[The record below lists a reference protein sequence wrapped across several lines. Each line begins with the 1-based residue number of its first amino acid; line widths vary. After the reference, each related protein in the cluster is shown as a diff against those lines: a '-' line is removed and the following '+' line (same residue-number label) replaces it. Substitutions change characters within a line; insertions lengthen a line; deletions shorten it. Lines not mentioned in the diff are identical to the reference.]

1 MTPALRVL
9 VCVILALGGV
19 WVWRGGAGWFGRT
32 GQGSIPADG
41 FEHHTHGERERLSSR
56 RAVGKGGP
64 ESAAE
69 RQAALREIIRKGE
82 TGMLP
87 IGDLQDLF
95 RYWFASDPEGA
106 LAAILTIR
114 EESLRAKALLQS
126 LEVYS
131 TDASRLVALC
141 DRMLSLPDVRREFA
155 WNCIRYLAAN
165 NSETAWDLLDL
176 PSFAP
181 YRQDS
186 IKVMFETLGCPS
198 SGWTAAS
205 VVNATRRLHSQDEI
219 DMALR
224 QAVSRV
230 PGMGVSDYLEITK
243 VSCDENV
250 CWQAFLN
257 LTRRSLAA
265 NGIDEYLRSIK
276 TVPLSA
282 MAQTTALRECLV
294 ARGGES
300 LDHRLAKLRNSA
312 LWSVGKDDAMVAGE
326 IARSISPNDGMKFA
340 ASVGADAPQAP
351 AVFRVVAAQAVQRD
365 ANTCANWISSLPPG
379 PARNAAIEP
388 LLRYLEQHNEQESIA
403 QWKTMISK

>member
-1 MTPALRVL
+1 M
-9 VCVILALGGV
+9 
-19 WVWRGGAGWFGRT
+19 WRGGDRWLGKT
-32 GQGSIPADG
+32 GQGSIPADR
-41 FEHHTHGERERLSSR
+41 FERHTHGARERLSSG
-56 RAVGKGGP
+56 RAADEGRP
-64 ESAAE
+64 ETAAE
-69 RQAALREIIRKGE
+69 RQAVLREIIRKGE

-87 IGDLQDLF
+87 ISDLQDLF
-95 RYWFASDPEGA
+95 KFWFASDPEGA
-106 LAAILTIR
+106 LDAILAMK
-114 EESLRAKALLQS
+114 EQGLRVKALLQS
-126 LEVYS
+126 LEVYA
-131 TDASRLVALC
+131 TDGSRLVALC
-141 DRMLSLPDVRREFA
+141 DRVLSLPDARREFA
-155 WNCIRYLAAN
+155 WNCIRSLAAN
-165 NSETAWDLLDL
+165 NSETAWELLDF

-181 YRQDS
+181 YRRDG
-186 IKVMFETLGCPS
+186 IKVMFETLGGPD

-224 QAVSRV
+224 QAVARV
-230 PGMGVSDYLEITK
+230 AGMGVSDYLEITK
-243 VSCDENV
+243 VSSDENV

-257 LTRRSLAA
+257 LTRRSLGT

-276 TVPLSA
+276 PVPMTA
-282 MAQTTALRECLV
+282 TAQTTALRECLV
-294 ARGGES
+294 ARGRES

-340 ASVGADAPQAP
+340 ATVGADSPQAP